1 MWKFNLLV
9 LRHSLN
15 PGPYLVLRNRNEHS
29 RAGLDIEGL
38 DPKGGNLSESRSLYS
53 GSGSAMKQMGPRT
66 LAWHRS
72 QELTWISKGSTPGAA
87 TFLNP
92 YPYMLEPR
100 IRNETNGASN
110 TCAAPF
116 SRELTWISKGST
128 PGAATLTV
136 KPRSWMKTTSWSF
149 LQEVHSSSPSLPP
162 SSPFSFSCTHPFLK
176 LFYVFNKQCTD
187 TYLANVQNK
196 RSRNS
201 FIALAS

>member
-1 MWKFNLLV
+1 MTLCRKRTKKNVRKDVWKFNLLV

-29 RAGLDIEGL
+29 RAGLDTEGL
-38 DPKGGNLSESRSLYS
+38 DPKGGNLSESRFLYS

-92 YPYMLEPR
+92 YPYMLDPP

-110 TCAAPF
+110 NAWH
-116 SRELTWISKGST
+116 SSQELTWISKGST
-128 PGAATLTV
+128 PGAATLLIHIPIFWIRIRNETNGQ
-136 KPRSWMKTTSWSF
+136 SWASIIINLIDHSTTSVSD
-149 LQEVHSSSPSLPP
+149 LLLEPINRQAGPKP
-162 SSPFSFSCTHPFLK
+162 
-176 LFYVFNKQCTD
+176 LF
-187 TYLANVQNK
+187 
-196 RSRNS
+196 
-201 FIALAS
+201 